1 MHPTLNVG
9 DLAVCKEQDSY
20 NVGDA
25 ILFYD
30 ESCKALVLHRIDSL
44 AGEEFITK
52 GDANNTVDSNKVTAE
67 NIIGKLVGK
76 LDAKNNIRLL
86 HPGATTIWTSL
97 QCLFVYMQISLLR
110 DIMADRLEDKHG

>member
-76 LDAKNNIRLL
+76 LDAKNNIGLL

-97 QCLFVYMQISLLR
+97 
-110 DIMADRLEDKHG
+110 